1 MDAPAAADPTT
12 AADAAL
18 AGRLATDLDG
28 SFEELVSGQ
37 ADRLFS
43 IALRVLGDRGDAEE
57 AAQDALVRA
66 CDKWL
71 FAGLSAHGA
80 ALHEK

>member
-1 MDAPAAADPTT
+1 M
-12 AADAAL
+12 
-18 AGRLATDLDG
+18 
-28 SFEELVSGQ
+28 FCSGEKSLSQ
-37 ADRLFS
+37 MRGVRH
-43 IALRVLGDRGDAEE
+43 RVVTEQ
-57 AAQDALVRA
+57 QDALVRA